1 MSSLH
6 EMFKTVMAAE
16 QAKTAQSA
24 EADAA
29 TSGDQVDQEKVAME
43 KLAADIESAGALM
56 ADAFVDRVLETL
68 SAKTASEGF
77 IGKGAVPTGRSTK
90 RHSGLE
96 EKSTWA
102 RVAKKVQG
110 VHGAKSVDED
120 SGHTRAE
127 DAYPRR
133 IGKKTLP
140 GGAGY

>member
-1 MSSLH
+1 MASLH
-6 EMFKTVMAAE
+6 EMFKSVMASE

-24 EADAA
+24 DADAA
-29 TSGDQVDQEKVAME
+29 GGEQVDQEKVAME

-68 SAKTASEGF
+68 AAKTAAF
-77 IGKGAVPTGRSTK
+77 TGKGAVPTGRSTK

-110 VHGAKSVDED
+110 VHGAQSVDED

-127 DAYPRR
+127 DAFPRR

-140 GGAGY
+140 GGTGY